1 MNPTVPQTSRAGL
14 LRVSSLR
21 DFYTVVFRHRGAAAA
36 GGLTTLALF
45 LALALLLPDRYRSE
59 AKILLRAGLDARV
72 DPTVTAGGERVS
84 VSETRQSQINSE
96 IEIMTSE
103 PLLRRAAQECGLLA
117 LPEGLSEVEAARRSV
132 KVLTKIRDS
141 FTVRPREDSN
151 VVVMTYTDRE
161 PARAQRFLD
170 CLLRLY
176 REEHVTVHSSSG
188 AFEFF
193 SEQSAELSELVRR
206 QEEALRI
213 LKLETGVTS
222 IEDARAALNQR
233 IQDHERALQ
242 DVLSQRA
249 GGEAHV
255 AALEEELRSLS
266 PMAVVQQSKGLPNS
280 AYDTLVGRLYELRL
294 ERIEAA
300 AKYLPDSRAMRDLDE
315 RIADAERL
323 LQAEGDS
330 GSQVVEGVNRTYQE
344 VEVRL
349 LEQRSE
355 LAALA
360 ARETALRAQLEDALQ
375 KRDGFHGVE
384 SRIRDQERELALAEE
399 SYKRYAESLEKARID
414 RALENERVSGI
425 SLVQAATVPGKPNGP
440 QRVLLV
446 LLGLFAAGLLGT
458 GVTFGLEALDDSV
471 RTPDDVEAA
480 TGLRPIASIPF
491 SRPSFRRHR
500 LPGTGPGIDW
510 WHMPE
515 SLQRDYGALGEA
527 WDLENDLQERPRVL
541 AVTSDRAGAG
551 TTTVAANLAETLA
564 LQGEGKV
571 LLVDANL
578 ADPTLS
584 RMLGARDQVGLS
596 DALIGGFED
605 VPTVPTPVAELRL
618 LPAGSAGKKLDRGL
632 DPNLLVQELE
642 RLAADFAYVV
652 VDLPSVGDVEAVNCL
667 RERCDGLVL
676 VVEADRTRRQVAA
689 FLSKSLASGEGGE
702 LAVVLNK
709 RRFPIPAWLYDH
721 L

>member
-21 DFYTVVFRHRGAAAA
+21 DFYTVLFRHRLAATVGA
-36 GGLTTLALF
+36 LSTLALF
-45 LALALLLPDRYRSE
+45 LGLALLLPDRYRSE

-72 DPTVTAGGERVS
+72 DPTLAAGGERVS
-84 VSETRQSQINSE
+84 VSETRESQINSE

-103 PLLRRAAQECGLLA
+103 PLLRRAAEECGLLV
-117 LPEGLSEVEAARRSV
+117 LPEGLSEVEAARLSV

-141 FTVRPREDSN
+141 FTVAPRESSN
-151 VVVMTYTDRE
+151 VVVLRYSDRD
-161 PARAQRFLD
+161 PSRAQRFLD
-170 CLLRLY
+170 GLLGLY
-176 REEHVTVHSSSG
+176 RERHLAVHSSSG
-188 AFEFF
+188 AFDFF
-193 SEQSAELSELVRR
+193 TQQSAELSELVRAK
-206 QEEALRI
+206 EEALRL

-242 DVLSQRA
+242 DVLSARA

-255 AALEEELRSLS
+255 AALREELQSLS
-266 PMAVVQQSKGLPNS
+266 PMAVVQQSRGLPNS
-280 AYDTLVGRLYELRL
+280 AFDTLVGRLYELRL
-294 ERIEAA
+294 ERIEAS

-323 LQAEGDS
+323 LEGEGEAER
-330 GSQVVEGVNRTYQE
+330 QVVEGVNETYRELE
-344 VEVRL
+344 VAL
-349 LEQRSE
+349 LEQRSQ
-355 LAALA
+355 LAALG
-360 ARETALRAQLEDALQ
+360 AREAALRAQLDEARRA
-375 KRDGFHGVE
+375 RDEFHGVE
-384 SRIRDQERELALAEE
+384 NRIRDQERELALAEE

-414 RALENERVSGI
+414 RALENDRVSGI

-446 LLGLFAAGLLGT
+446 LLGLFAAGLMGT
-458 GVTFGLEALDDSV
+458 GVTFGLEALDDSL

-491 SRPSFRRHR
+491 SRQSFKKRR
-500 LPGTGPGIDW
+500 LPGAGHGGIDW
-510 WHMPE
+510 WHMPV
-515 SLQRDYGALGEA
+515 QRDHGARGEA
-527 WDLENDLQERPRVL
+527 WNLKNDLQERPRVL
-541 AVTSDRAGAG
+541 AVTSDRSGAG

-564 LQGEGKV
+564 QQGEGKV

-596 DALIGGFED
+596 DALVGGLEGIA
-605 VPTVPTPVAELRL
+605 TVQTPVAELRL
-618 LPAGSAGKKLDRGL
+618 LPAGSAGKQLDRGL
-632 DPNLLVQELE
+632 DPSLLVEELE
-642 RLAADFAYVV
+642 RLGADFAYVV
-652 VDLPSVGDVEAVNCL
+652 VDLPAVGDVEAVNCL

-676 VVEADRTRRQVAA
+676 VVEADRTRRQVAT
-689 FLSKSLASGEGGE
+689 FLSRSLASGEGGE

-709 RRFPIPAWLYDH
+709 RRFPIPAWLYEH